1 MAIELEG
8 LNTLA
13 DGIGQEANLTLQAW
27 SIADPT
33 KTLLDSQTVTYDAA
47 VNGVIDIT
55 SNVTFTLTAGET
67 VGEVRLYRLSALL
80 ASETLITDNDFP
92 NGGDLIVTSFQIT
105 VV

>member
-1 MAIELEG
+1 MAILTAG
-8 LNTLA
+8 LNALA
-13 DGIGQEANLTLQAW
+13 DGIGQEATMTLQAW
-27 SIADPT
+27 SAADPT
-33 KTLLDSQTVTYDAA
+33 ATVLDTQTVTFDAA
-47 VNGVIDIT
+47 VGGVIDIT

-67 VGEVRLYRLSALL
+67 VDTVRLYRSATQL